1 MRFIHYMELEFELQA
16 QVGLK
21 QYFRHDKSRDNFNIN
36 NKRQVLQSLV
46 EDSKFPKEGNE
57 DNFL

>member
-1 MRFIHYMELEFELQA
+1 MELEFELQA

>member
-1 MRFIHYMELEFELQA
+1 MELEFELRA

-21 QYFRHDKSRDNFNIN
+21 EYFRRDKSRDNFNIN
-36 NKRQVLQSLV
+36 NKSQVLQSLV
-46 EDSKFPKEGNE
+46 DSKFPKEGTQ